1 MKITLAICPFCG
13 SPDLGLEYPH
23 YEGVN
28 WVKCKRCFAEGSF
41 ATTLDDAVDLWNS
54 RIHNKVDFVQI
65 EFNDDR
71 EE

>member
-1 MKITLAICPFCG
+1 MKITLAVCPFCG
-13 SPDLGLEYPH
+13 SHDLGLEYPH
-23 YEGVN
+23 YEGDN

-41 ATTLDDAVDLWNS
+41 RNTLDEAVESWNNC
-54 RIHNKVDFVQI
+54 IHNEDTFVEI